1 MPSDVWRARTVV
13 EGPEPTIMVEPGAR
27 VEPEIRYCD
36 CAFGVM
42 VSLPIVRA
50 TGEVSAAP
58 APTEGRNEVLGP

>member
-1 MPSDVWRARTVV
+1 
-13 EGPEPTIMVEPGAR
+13 MVEPGAR

-50 TGEVSAAP
+50 AGEVPAAP
-58 APTEGRNEVLGP
+58 APTEGRKEVLEP